1 MTQLCIVSQ
10 QWDLPSNR
18 FSLPATTTESKA
30 EVVIVSMSIVTAWHD
45 LDDATEDYSP
55 AAWHSKLFL
64 ALKT

>member
-1 MTQLCIVSQ
+1 M
-10 QWDLPSNR
+10 
-18 FSLPATTTESKA
+18 
-30 EVVIVSMSIVTAWHD
+30 TAWHD